1 MNKEKT
7 IMNKKKSIPKWL
19 QYLAKK
25 KEPDQERNILA
36 LFSFFFFFWQVMIM
50 IMIMMMIV
58 MIIIGHFLYFSRKKK
73 FVFVF

>member
-36 LFSFFFFFWQVMIM
+36 LFLASYDNDYDYDDDSNDNNWPFSLFFK
-50 IMIMMMIV
+50 
-58 MIIIGHFLYFSRKKK
+58 KKK